1 LANCGRRNFGRL
13 ALFTWHVQTPEP
25 IEIARGQT
33 TIQTH
38 IHFIV
43 EYADGSSAR
52 MTIDGSLLDEGDV
65 SRVIAAKRQQVG
77 ELPEGKIKSIRRDPP
92 G

>member
-1 LANCGRRNFGRL
+1 M
-13 ALFTWHVQTPEP
+13 
-25 IEIARGQT
+25 

-43 EYADGSSAR
+43 EYADGSTAR
-52 MTIDGSLLDEGDV
+52 MIIDGSLLDEGDDV
-65 SRVIAAKRQQVG
+65 ARIIAGQRQQVG
-77 ELPEGKIKSIRRDPP
+77 ALPEGKIKSVRRDPP